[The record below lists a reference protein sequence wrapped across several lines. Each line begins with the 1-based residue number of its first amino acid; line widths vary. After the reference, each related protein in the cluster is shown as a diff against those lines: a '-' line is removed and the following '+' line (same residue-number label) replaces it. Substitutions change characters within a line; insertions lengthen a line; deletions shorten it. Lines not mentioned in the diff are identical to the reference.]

1 MTRCNLRIVRPA
13 LAVVVVAIGAL
24 AAIADAGAC
33 VCADA
38 PLSQRLDD
46 ADAAVVGVVRGFS
59 ETDSDPPLRLMT
71 FDVEQRVKGD
81 VGSEVQGISAR
92 RIIVRTPS
100 GTDCDLTI
108 ESGATTGLL
117 LTRLPAGGWY
127 ATACSVVSPGQLVA
141 EGGQPRGGVIKVG
154 IGIVI
159 LVLVLLWARR
169 RLNRGA
175 RPDLPGGPE
184 L

>member
-1 MTRCNLRIVRPA
+1 MTSCNLRIVRIA
-13 LAVVVVAIGAL
+13 VAVVVVAVGAP
-24 AAIADAGAC
+24 AAIADTGVC

-38 PLSQRLDD
+38 PLSQRVDD
-46 ADAAVVGVVRGFS
+46 ADAAVIGVVRAFS
-59 ETDSDPPLRLMT
+59 DSDPPLRLMT

-81 VGSEVQGISAR
+81 VRSEVQGISAR

-117 LTRLPAGGWY
+117 LTRLPTGGWY

-141 EGGQPRGGVIKVG
+141 EGGEPRGGVIKVG

-175 RPDLPGGPE
+175 RPDLPGAPGP
-184 L
+184 